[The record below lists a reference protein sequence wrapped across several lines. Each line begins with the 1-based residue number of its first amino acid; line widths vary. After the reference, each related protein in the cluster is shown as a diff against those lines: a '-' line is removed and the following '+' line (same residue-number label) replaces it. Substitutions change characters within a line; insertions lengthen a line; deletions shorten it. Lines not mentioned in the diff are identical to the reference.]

1 MPTADDTPTPGSAT
15 PRVSVA
21 LGTHNGARYLRE
33 QLESI
38 LGQGHP
44 VDEIVLSDDASGDGT
59 VELAERVIEEHRAA
73 DAATP
78 ALIVLRNPTPLG
90 VTANF
95 EQALLAASGDVI
107 ALSDQDDVWHPDRV
121 ERALAAHA
129 RPAGAELVAAEARLV
144 DDDGEPLGFTLF
156 ETLGVDAQLR
166 RRLESDAAFDELLKR
181 NVLTG
186 ATMMVRRELVLRAA
200 PFPRSWVHDE
210 WLAVVAAVGGGL
222 AVVDEPLIDYRQHDA
237 NQIGVTR
244 LGLGGRFGRLRAPR
258 TERNERLLARASAL
272 SERLP
277 QLATRN
283 PMVAERVLDK
293 LAHERV
299 RSSLPSRRVARLGPV
314 VREWRT
320 GRYDRFG
327 LGAQDVLR
335 DLVQPV

>member
-1 MPTADDTPTPGSAT
+1 M
-15 PRVSVA
+15 SVA
-21 LGTHNGARYLRE
+21 LGTHNGAAYLGA

-38 LGQGHP
+38 LAQSHP
-44 VDEIVLSDDASGDGT
+44 VDEIVLSDDASSDGT
-59 VELAERVIEEHRAA
+59 VQLAERILERHRKT

-78 ALIVLRNPTPLG
+78 ALIVLQNTAPLG

-95 EQALLAASGDVI
+95 EQALRGASGDLI
-107 ALSDQDDVWHPDRV
+107 ALSDQDDVWRSDRIA
-121 ERALAAHA
+121 RAVQEFTG
-129 RPAGAELVAAEARLV
+129 RPSVELVASEARLV
-144 DDDGEPLGFTLF
+144 DEAGAPLRRGLL
-156 ETLGVDAQLR
+156 ETLGVGASLR
-166 RRLESDAAFDELLKR
+166 ERLSSDVAFDELLKR

-210 WLAVVAAVGGGL
+210 WLAIVAAVGGGL

-258 TERNERLLARASAL
+258 TERNARLLARASAL

-277 QLATRN
+277 EIATRN
-283 PMVAERVLDK
+283 PMVAELVLDK

-299 RSSLPSRRVARLGPV
+299 RSSLPPHRAARLGPV

-320 GRYDRFG
+320 GRYGRFG